1 MFGTVP
7 ADSRKSN
14 ASTSAVMVSGN
25 ITSSKA
31 TSTLQNWSMPG
42 YSFQSVI
49 GYVPRNLFGT
59 STTAPDYAFFM
70 NMPDKINETNVL
82 VTDANLLLL
91 PIGAKICGIY
101 LTNNGDE
108 LIADTAPH
116 TITIAA
122 IDIVSPAT
130 NPQILITAPITDI
143 NMFGGIAKGI
153 TGSPLDVNLPIT
165 GAAYQ
170 LAVSENALLTASY
183 GLGIRTSSAGLLTG
197 SLGVIVSY
205 IVPGPSF
212 GTVNQISG

>member
-42 YSFQSVI
+42 YSFQSVV
-49 GYVPRNLFGT
+49 GYVPLNLFGT
-59 STTAPDYAFFM
+59 PAIAPDYAFFM
-70 NMPDKINETNVL
+70 NMPDKINETNIL
-82 VTDANLLLL
+82 VTDANILLL

-101 LTNNGDE
+101 LTNNGEE
-108 LIADTAPH
+108 LTANTAPF

-143 NMFGGIAKGI
+143 NTFGGIAKGI

-183 GLGIRTSSAGLLTG
+183 GLGIQVSSLDLLTG

-212 GTVNQISG
+212 GTVIQSI

>member
-42 YSFQSVI
+42 YSFQSVV
-49 GYVPRNLFGT
+49 GYVPLNLFGT

-70 NMPDKINETNVL
+70 NMPDKINETNIL

-108 LIADTAPH
+108 LIADTAPY
-116 TITIAA
+116 TITISA

-143 NMFGGIAKGI
+143 NTFGGIAKGI

-183 GLGIRTSSAGLLTG
+183 GLGIQVSSLDLLTG

-212 GTVNQISG
+212 GTNVQPA

>member
-7 ADSRKSN
+7 ADSQKSN

-42 YSFQSVI
+42 YSFQSVV
-49 GYVPRNLFGT
+49 GYVPKNLYG
-59 STTAPDYAFFM
+59 SLEEAPNYAFFM
-70 NMPDKINETNVL
+70 SMPENYNQTVVSVN
-82 VTDANLLLL
+82 DANILLL

-101 LTNNGDE
+101 LTNNGEE
-108 LIADTAPH
+108 LTANTAPF

-130 NPQILITAPITDI
+130 NPQILIVANINDI
-143 NMFGGIAKGI
+143 NTFGGIGKGI
-153 TGSPLDVNLPIT
+153 SGSPMNVNLPIT
-165 GAAYQ
+165 GAVYQ
-170 LAVSENALLTASY
+170 AAVSENALLTASY
-183 GLGIRTSSAGLLTG
+183 GIGFQLSSLDLLTG

-212 GTVNQISG
+212 GTNVQPV

>member
-42 YSFQSVI
+42 YSFQSVV
-49 GYVPRNLFGT
+49 GYVPLNLFGT
-59 STTAPDYAFFM
+59 PAIAPDYAFFM
-70 NMPDKINETNVL
+70 NMPDKINETNIL

-108 LIADTAPH
+108 LIADTAPY
-116 TITIAA
+116 TITISA

-143 NMFGGIAKGI
+143 NTFGGIAKGI

-183 GLGIRTSSAGLLTG
+183 GLGIQVSSLDLLTG

-212 GTVNQISG
+212 GTVIQSI

>member
-31 TSTLQNWSMPG
+31 TSTLQNWSVPG

-49 GYVPRNLFGT
+49 GYVPLNLFGT
-59 STTAPDYAFFM
+59 PAIAPDYAFFM
-70 NMPDKINETNVL
+70 NMPDKINETNIL

-101 LTNNGDE
+101 LTNNGEE
-108 LIADTAPH
+108 LIADTAPY
-116 TITIAA
+116 TITISA

-143 NMFGGIAKGI
+143 NTFGGIAKGI

-183 GLGIRTSSAGLLTG
+183 GLGIQVSSSDLLTG
-197 SLGVIVSY
+197 SLGVFVSY

-212 GTVNQISG
+212 GTVAQSI

>member
-7 ADSRKSN
+7 ADFKKSN

-42 YSFQSVI
+42 YSFQSVV
-49 GYVPRNLFGT
+49 GYVPKNLYGHLKE
-59 STTAPDYAFFM
+59 APDYGFFM
-70 NMPDKINETNVL
+70 NMPNKYNEINPS
-82 VTDANLLLL
+82 VTDANILLL

-101 LTNNGDE
+101 LTNNGEE
-108 LIADTAPH
+108 LTANTAPF

-143 NMFGGIAKGI
+143 NTFGGIAKGI
-153 TGSPLDVNLPIT
+153 TGNPLDVNLPIT

-183 GLGIRTSSAGLLTG
+183 GLGIRTSSTDLIFG

-212 GTVNQISG
+212 GTVAQSI

>member
-14 ASTSAVMVSGN
+14 ASTNAVMVSGN

-31 TSTLQNWSMPG
+31 TSTLQNWLMPG
-42 YSFQSVI
+42 YSFQSVV
-49 GYVPRNLFGT
+49 GYVPKNLYGYLKE
-59 STTAPDYAFFM
+59 APDYAFFM
-70 NMPDKINETNVL
+70 NMPNKYNEINPS
-82 VTDANLLLL
+82 VTDANILLL

-101 LTNNGDE
+101 LTNNGEE
-108 LIADTAPH
+108 LTAYTAPY
-116 TITIAA
+116 TFTIAA

-130 NPQILITAPITDI
+130 NPQILITAPINDI
-143 NMFGGIAKGI
+143 NTFGGIGKGNS
-153 TGSPLDVNLPIT
+153 GNPLNVDLPIT
-165 GAAYQ
+165 GVPFQ

-183 GLGIRTSSAGLLTG
+183 GLGFQVSSSNLLTG

-212 GTVNQISG
+212 GTVNQGLG

>member
-7 ADSRKSN
+7 ADFRKSN
-14 ASTSAVMVSGN
+14 ASTSAVMVSDN

-42 YSFQSVI
+42 YSFQSVV
-49 GYVPRNLFGT
+49 GYVPKNLYG
-59 STTAPDYAFFM
+59 SLEEAPNYAFFM
-70 NMPDKINETNVL
+70 SMPENYNQIVVSVN
-82 VTDANLLLL
+82 DANILLL

-101 LTNNGDE
+101 LTNNGEE
-108 LIADTAPH
+108 LTANTAPF

-130 NPQILITAPITDI
+130 NPQILIVANINDI
-143 NMFGGIAKGI
+143 NTFGGIGKGI
-153 TGSPLDVNLPIT
+153 SGSPMNVNLPIT

-170 LAVSENALLTASY
+170 AAVSENALLTASY
-183 GLGIRTSSAGLLTG
+183 GIGFQLSSFDLLTG

-212 GTVNQISG
+212 GTNVQPA

>member
-7 ADSRKSN
+7 ADFKKSN
-14 ASTSAVMVSGN
+14 VSTSAVMVSGN

-42 YSFQSVI
+42 YSFQSVV
-49 GYVPRNLFGT
+49 GYVPLNLFGT

-70 NMPDKINETNVL
+70 NMPDKINETNIL

-101 LTNNGDE
+101 LTNNGEE
-108 LIADTAPH
+108 LTANTAPF

-143 NMFGGIAKGI
+143 NTFGGIAKGI
-153 TGSPLDVNLPIT
+153 TGNPLDVNLPIT

-183 GLGIRTSSAGLLTG
+183 GLGIRTSSTDLIFG

-212 GTVNQISG
+212 GTVAQSI

>member
-31 TSTLQNWSMPG
+31 TSTLQNWSVPG
-42 YSFQSVI
+42 YSFQSVV
-49 GYVPRNLFGT
+49 GYVPLNLFGT
-59 STTAPDYAFFM
+59 PAIAPDYAFFM
-70 NMPDKINETNVL
+70 NMPDKINETNIL

-108 LIADTAPH
+108 LIADTAPY
-116 TITIAA
+116 TITISA

-143 NMFGGIAKGI
+143 NTFGGIAKGI

-183 GLGIRTSSAGLLTG
+183 GLGIQVSSLDLLTG

-212 GTVNQISG
+212 GTVIQSI

>member
-7 ADSRKSN
+7 ADFKKSN
-14 ASTSAVMVSGN
+14 VSTSAVMVSGN

-42 YSFQSVI
+42 YSFQSVV
-49 GYVPRNLFGT
+49 GYVPKNLYGHLKE
-59 STTAPDYAFFM
+59 APDYGFFM
-70 NMPDKINETNVL
+70 NMPNKYNEMNPS
-82 VTDANLLLL
+82 VTDANILLL

-101 LTNNGDE
+101 LTNNGEE
-108 LIADTAPH
+108 LTAYTAPH
-116 TITIAA
+116 TFTIAA

-130 NPQILITAPITDI
+130 NPQILIVANINDI
-143 NMFGGIAKGI
+143 NTFGGIGKGI
-153 TGSPLDVNLPIT
+153 SGSPMNVNLPIT

-183 GLGIRTSSAGLLTG
+183 GLGIQLSSLDLLTG

-212 GTVNQISG
+212 GTNVQPA

>member
-7 ADSRKSN
+7 ADSQKSN

-42 YSFQSVI
+42 YSFQSVV
-49 GYVPRNLFGT
+49 GYVPKNLYG
-59 STTAPDYAFFM
+59 SLEEAPNYAFFM
-70 NMPDKINETNVL
+70 SMPENYNQTVVSVN
-82 VTDANLLLL
+82 DANILLL

-101 LTNNGDE
+101 LTNNGEE
-108 LIADTAPH
+108 LTANTAPF

-122 IDIVSPAT
+122 IDIVSPAI
-130 NPQILITAPITDI
+130 NPQILIVANINDI
-143 NMFGGIAKGI
+143 NMFGGIGKGI
-153 TGSPLDVNLPIT
+153 SGSPMNVNLPIT

-170 LAVSENALLTASY
+170 AAVSENALLTASY
-183 GLGIRTSSAGLLTG
+183 GIGFQLSSFDLLTG

-212 GTVNQISG
+212 GTNVQPA

>member
-7 ADSRKSN
+7 ADFKKSN
-14 ASTSAVMVSGN
+14 VSTSAVMVSGN

-42 YSFQSVI
+42 YSFQSVV
-49 GYVPRNLFGT
+49 GYVPLNLFGT

-70 NMPDKINETNVL
+70 NMPDKINETNIL

-101 LTNNGDE
+101 LTNNGEE
-108 LIADTAPH
+108 LTANTAPF

-122 IDIVSPAT
+122 IDIVSPAI
-130 NPQILITAPITDI
+130 NPQILIVANINDI
-143 NMFGGIAKGI
+143 NMFGGIGKGI
-153 TGSPLDVNLPIT
+153 SGSPMNVNLPIT

-170 LAVSENALLTASY
+170 AAVSENALLTASY
-183 GLGIRTSSAGLLTG
+183 GIVFQLSSFDLLTG

-212 GTVNQISG
+212 GTVAQSI

>member
-42 YSFQSVI
+42 YSFQSVV
-49 GYVPRNLFGT
+49 GYVPKNLYG
-59 STTAPDYAFFM
+59 SLEEAPNYAFFM
-70 NMPDKINETNVL
+70 SMPENYNQIVVSVN
-82 VTDANLLLL
+82 DANILLL

-101 LTNNGDE
+101 LTNNGEE
-108 LIADTAPH
+108 LTANTAPF

-122 IDIVSPAT
+122 IDIVSPAI
-130 NPQILITAPITDI
+130 NPQILIVANINDI
-143 NMFGGIAKGI
+143 KGI
-153 TGSPLDVNLPIT
+153 SGSPMNVNLPIT

-170 LAVSENALLTASY
+170 AAVSENALLTASY
-183 GLGIRTSSAGLLTG
+183 GIGFQVSSSDLLTG

-212 GTVNQISG
+212 GTNVQPAG

>member
-42 YSFQSVI
+42 YSFQSVV
-49 GYVPRNLFGT
+49 GYVPLNLFGT
-59 STTAPDYAFFM
+59 PAIAPDYAFFM
-70 NMPDKINETNVL
+70 NMPDKINETNIL

-108 LIADTAPH
+108 LIADTAPY
-116 TITIAA
+116 TITISA

-143 NMFGGIAKGI
+143 NTFGGIAKGI
-153 TGSPLDVNLPIT
+153 TGNPLDVNLPIT

-183 GLGIRTSSAGLLTG
+183 GLGIQVSSLDLLTG

-212 GTVNQISG
+212 GTVIQSI

>member
-42 YSFQSVI
+42 YSFQSVV
-49 GYVPRNLFGT
+49 GYVPLNLFGT
-59 STTAPDYAFFM
+59 PAIAPDYAFFM
-70 NMPDKINETNVL
+70 NMPDKINETNIL

-101 LTNNGDE
+101 LTNNGEE
-108 LIADTAPH
+108 LIADTAPY
-116 TITIAA
+116 TITISA

-143 NMFGGIAKGI
+143 NTFGGIAKGI

-183 GLGIRTSSAGLLTG
+183 GLGIQVSSSDLLTG

-212 GTVNQISG
+212 GTVAQSI

>member
-42 YSFQSVI
+42 YSFQSVV
-49 GYVPRNLFGT
+49 GYVPLNLFGT
-59 STTAPDYAFFM
+59 PTTAPDYAFFM
-70 NMPDKINETNVL
+70 NMPDKINETNIL

-108 LIADTAPH
+108 LIADTAPY
-116 TITIAA
+116 TITISA

-143 NMFGGIAKGI
+143 NTFGGIAKGI

-183 GLGIRTSSAGLLTG
+183 GLGIQVSSLDLLTG

-212 GTVNQISG
+212 GTNVQPAG

>member
-42 YSFQSVI
+42 YSFQSVV
-49 GYVPRNLFGT
+49 GYVPKNLYG
-59 STTAPDYAFFM
+59 SLEEAPNYAFFM
-70 NMPDKINETNVL
+70 SMPENYNQIVVSVN
-82 VTDANLLLL
+82 DANILLL

-101 LTNNGDE
+101 LTNNGEE
-108 LIADTAPH
+108 LTANTAPF

-122 IDIVSPAT
+122 IDIISPAT
-130 NPQILITAPITDI
+130 NPQILIVANINDI
-143 NMFGGIAKGI
+143 KGI
-153 TGSPLDVNLPIT
+153 SGSPMNVNLPIT

-170 LAVSENALLTASY
+170 AAVSENALLTASY
-183 GLGIRTSSAGLLTG
+183 GIGFQLSSFDLLTG

-212 GTVNQISG
+212 GTNVQPA

>member
-7 ADSRKSN
+7 ADSQKSN
-14 ASTSAVMVSGN
+14 ASTSAVMVSDN

-42 YSFQSVI
+42 YSFQSVV
-49 GYVPRNLFGT
+49 GYVPKNLYG
-59 STTAPDYAFFM
+59 SLEEAPNYAFFM
-70 NMPDKINETNVL
+70 SMPENYNQIVVSVN
-82 VTDANLLLL
+82 DANILLL

-101 LTNNGDE
+101 LTNNGEE
-108 LIADTAPH
+108 LTANTAPF

-122 IDIVSPAT
+122 IDIISPAT
-130 NPQILITAPITDI
+130 NPQILIVANINDI
-143 NMFGGIAKGI
+143 NTFGGIGKGI
-153 TGSPLDVNLPIT
+153 SGSPMNVNLPIT

-170 LAVSENALLTASY
+170 AAVSENALLTASY
-183 GLGIRTSSAGLLTG
+183 GIGFQVSSSDLLTG

-212 GTVNQISG
+212 GTNVQPA

>member
-42 YSFQSVI
+42 YSFQSVV
-49 GYVPRNLFGT
+49 GYVPKNLYGHLKE
-59 STTAPDYAFFM
+59 APDYGFFM
-70 NMPDKINETNVL
+70 NMPNKYNEINPS
-82 VTDANLLLL
+82 VTDANILLL

-101 LTNNGDE
+101 LTNNGEE
-108 LIADTAPH
+108 LTAITAPH
-116 TITIAA
+116 TFTIAA

-143 NMFGGIAKGI
+143 NTFGGIAKGI

-183 GLGIRTSSAGLLTG
+183 GLGIQESSFGLLTG

-212 GTVNQISG
+212 GTNVQPA

>member
-1 MFGTVP
+1 
-7 ADSRKSN
+7 
-14 ASTSAVMVSGN
+14 
-25 ITSSKA
+25 
-31 TSTLQNWSMPG
+31 MPG
-42 YSFQSVI
+42 YSFQSVV
-49 GYVPRNLFGT
+49 GYVPKNLYG
-59 STTAPDYAFFM
+59 SLEEAPNYAFFM
-70 NMPDKINETNVL
+70 SMPENYNQIVVSVN
-82 VTDANLLLL
+82 DANILLL

-101 LTNNGDE
+101 LTNNGEE
-108 LIADTAPH
+108 LTANTAPF

-143 NMFGGIAKGI
+143 NTFGGIAKGI

-183 GLGIRTSSAGLLTG
+183 GLGIQVSSLDLLTG

-212 GTVNQISG
+212 GTVIQSI

>member
-7 ADSRKSN
+7 ADFKKSN

-42 YSFQSVI
+42 YSFQSVV
-49 GYVPRNLFGT
+49 GYVPLNLFGT
-59 STTAPDYAFFM
+59 PTTAPDYAFFM
-70 NMPDKINETNVL
+70 NMPDKINETNIL
-82 VTDANLLLL
+82 VTDANILLL

-101 LTNNGDE
+101 LTNNGEE
-108 LIADTAPH
+108 LTANTAPF

-143 NMFGGIAKGI
+143 NTFGGIAKGI
-153 TGSPLDVNLPIT
+153 TGNPLDVNLPIT

-183 GLGIRTSSAGLLTG
+183 GLGIQESSFGLLTG

-212 GTVNQISG
+212 GTVAQSI